1 MVIHII
7 KTRRM
12 KAILTT
18 IFICFILI
26 GGSLQSNVFAQG
38 KTDTLKHT
46 EKDYYQILAC
56 PYPRILNWNVGGVC
70 TMPNGSVAVSTRRG
84 EIWIIDNPYMLN
96 GSAPYYHKF
105 ASGLHE
111 VLGLLYKDGAFYCA
125 QRGELTKLVDKDGD
139 GKQML

>member
-26 GGSLQSNVFAQG
+26 GSGLQSNVFAQG
-38 KTDTLKHT
+38 KADTIKHT
-46 EKDYYQILAC
+46 EKDYYQIISL
-56 PYPRILNWNVGGVC
+56 PIPEDIKLEVGGVC
-70 TMPNGSVAVSTRRG
+70 TLPNGSIAASTRRG

-96 GSAPYYHKF
+96 GSAPY
-105 ASGLHE
+105 
-111 VLGLLYKDGAFYCA
+111 
-125 QRGELTKLVDKDGD
+125 
-139 GKQML
+139 